1 MLNKVKPY
9 GMDLHTGMAFIAGC
23 GKQILSRE
31 VPEGF
36 VLAAIKLG

>member
-23 GKQILSRE
+23 GKQTLYYSNN
-31 VPEGF
+31 
-36 VLAAIKLG
+36 